1 MQNNLAIKKS
11 ITEQIASGSIRIN
24 SVKEFERLFKLFP
37 SEPKLIK
44 EYADLLSKE
53 NFLDSALKLYRK
65 AAILF
70 IRSGSLIEAVASK
83 IRQWRIAKPA
93 EQDARLCL
101 PP

>member
-44 EYADLLSKE
+44 EDHLQISC
-53 NFLDSALKLYRK
+53 S
-65 AAILF
+65 
-70 IRSGSLIEAVASK
+70 
-83 IRQWRIAKPA
+83 
-93 EQDARLCL
+93 
-101 PP
+101 